1 MPKAM
6 SAPRTDTPLPERCD
20 AVIIGAGFA
29 GIAMGRQLDRA
40 GVSDFLILERT
51 NGPGGVWRANRYPGA
66 ACDVP
71 SHLYSFSFF
80 PNPDWSRKFSP
91 QAEILA
97 YLDRAADAFDLR
109 RRMRFGCTVTALA
122 FNEAEGRWRVSLA
135 DGRTLNAR
143 TVISAV
149 GQLSEPVIP
158 DIPGLETF
166 EGQVVHSAQWPE
178 NLDVTGRKLAV
189 VGAAASAVQLLPEM
203 AERAAHLTVFQ
214 RTPNWIIDKPDRAFT
229 ALEKAALRH
238 IPGWHWLY
246 RTASFLIHETRFSA
260 FVSGTLANAFT
271 RWRMLARL
279 KREVPDPDLRAR
291 LTPDFAPGCK
301 RILLTSDFY
310 ATLQRPD
317 VTLDASGVASIGP
330 HGIINGQGERIAAD
344 TLVFATGFKATQF
357 LPTITVTGRDGRNLH
372 EVWGDSPRAYRG
384 VAVHGFPNLFI
395 LYGPNTNLGHNS
407 IIFMLERQSE
417 YAARQVRR
425 LIGEDLRS
433 LEVTAEAQ
441 TRFNTRIQA
450 KLART
455 VWAEDCPSW
464 YKTRDGVITNNWS
477 GPATGFALALSRGD
491 AQAWSA
497 SR

>member
-1 MPKAM
+1 MP
-6 SAPRTDTPLPERCD
+6 APTSDSPLPDRCD

-40 GVSDFLILERT
+40 GVSDFVILERAG
-51 NGPGGVWRANRYPGA
+51 GPGGVWRANRYPGA

-97 YLDRAADAFDLR
+97 YLDRAADAFDLH
-109 RRMRFGCTVTALA
+109 RRMRFGCTVTGLV
-122 FNEAEGRWRVSLA
+122 FDQDEGRWRVTLE
-135 DGRTLNAR
+135 DGRALSAR

-149 GQLSEPVIP
+149 GQLSEPAMP
-158 DIPGLETF
+158 DIPGLDGF
-166 EGQVVHSAQWPE
+166 EGRVVHSAEWPE
-178 NLDVTGRKLAV
+178 DLDVTGQNVAV
-189 VGAAASAVQLLPEM
+189 IGAAASAVQLLPEM

-229 ALEKAALRH
+229 ALEKAAFRH

-260 FVSGTLANAFT
+260 FLSGTPANALT
-271 RWRMLARL
+271 RWRMLQRL
-279 KREVPDPDLRAR
+279 KRAVPDPDLRTR

-310 ATLQRPD
+310 DTLQRPN
-317 VTLDASGVASIGP
+317 VTLDDSGVTRAGP
-330 HGIINGQGERIAAD
+330 REIINGRGKRVAAD

-372 EVWGDSPRAYRG
+372 DVWGESPRAYRG

-425 LIGEDLRS
+425 LIGENLRT
-433 LEVTAEAQ
+433 LEVAAEAQ
-441 TRFNTRIQA
+441 ARFNTRMQA

-477 GPATGFALALSRGD
+477 GLATGFALALAGGD

-497 SR
+497 AR

>member
-1 MPKAM
+1 ML
-6 SAPRTDTPLPERCD
+6 APTSDAPLPDRCD

-40 GVSDFLILERT
+40 GMSDFVILERAG
-51 NGPGGVWRANRYPGA
+51 GPGGVWRANRYPGA

-97 YLDRAADAFDLR
+97 YLDRAAGAFDLR
-109 RRMRFGCTVTALA
+109 RRMQFGCTVTGLA
-122 FNEAEGRWRVSLA
+122 FDEGEGRWRVTLE
-135 DGRTLNAR
+135 DGRTLSAR

-149 GQLSEPVIP
+149 GQLSEPVMP

-166 EGQVVHSAQWPE
+166 EGQVIHSAEWPQG
-178 NLDVTGRKLAV
+178 LDVTGQNVAV
-189 VGAAASAVQLLPEM
+189 IGAAASAVQLLPEM
-203 AERAAHLTVFQ
+203 ARHAAHLTVFQ

-229 ALEKAALRH
+229 ALEKAAFRH
-238 IPGWHWLY
+238 VPGWRWLY

-260 FVSGTLANAFT
+260 FLSGTPANAFT
-271 RWRMLARL
+271 RWRMLQRL
-279 KREVPDPDLRAR
+279 KREVPDPDLRAK

-310 ATLQRPD
+310 ETLQRPD
-317 VTLDASGVASIGP
+317 VTLDDSGVTRAGP
-330 HGIINGQGERIAAD
+330 REIINGKGDRVAAD

-372 EVWGDSPRAYRG
+372 EVWGESPRAYRG

-425 LIGEDLRS
+425 LISENLRT

-441 TRFNTRIQA
+441 AHFNTRMQA

-477 GPATGFALALSRGD
+477 GLASGFALALAGGD

-497 SR
+497 AR

>member
-1 MPKAM
+1 M
-6 SAPRTDTPLPERCD
+6 SAPISDAPLPERCD

-40 GVSDFLILERT
+40 GVGDFVILERAD
-51 NGPGGVWRANRYPGA
+51 GAGGVWRANRYPGA

-109 RRMRFGCTVTALA
+109 RRMRFGCTVTGLT
-122 FNEAEGRWRVSLA
+122 FDEDEGRWRVTLS
-135 DGRTLNAR
+135 DGRTLCAR

-158 DIPGLETF
+158 PIPGLDGF
-166 EGQVVHSAQWPE
+166 EGRVVHSAEWPAE
-178 NLDVTGRKLAV
+178 LDVTGQTVAV
-189 VGAAASAVQLLPEM
+189 IGAAASAVQLLPEM
-203 AERAAHLTVFQ
+203 AQRAAHLTVFQ
-214 RTPNWIIDKPDRAFT
+214 RTPNWIIDKPDRRFT
-229 ALEKAALRH
+229 ALEKAAFRH
-238 IPGWHWLY
+238 VPGWHWLY
-246 RTASFLIHETRFSA
+246 RTASFLIHETRFAA
-260 FVSGTLANAFT
+260 FLSGTPANAFT
-271 RWRMLARL
+271 RWRMLQRL
-279 KREVPDPDLRAR
+279 KREVRDPALRAR

-310 ATLQRPD
+310 ATLQRPN
-317 VTLDASGVASIGP
+317 VTLDDSGVASIGP
-330 HGIINGQGERIAAD
+330 REIINGKGKRVAAG

-357 LPTITVTGRDGRNLH
+357 LPTISVTGRDGRDLRA
-372 EVWGDSPRAYRG
+372 VWGESPRAYRG
-384 VAVHGFPNLFI
+384 VAVHGFPNLLM

-425 LIGEDLRS
+425 LIGEDLRT
-433 LEVTAEAQ
+433 LEVTAKAEA
-441 TRFNTRIQA
+441 RFNQVMQA
-450 KLART
+450 RLART

-477 GPATGFALALSRGD
+477 GLATGFALALAGGD
-491 AQAWSA
+491 DQAWSA
-497 SR
+497 ER

>member
-1 MPKAM
+1 MP
-6 SAPRTDTPLPERCD
+6 APTSDAPLPDRCD

-40 GVSDFLILERT
+40 GVSDFVILERAG
-51 NGPGGVWRANRYPGA
+51 GPGGVWRANRYPGA

-109 RRMRFGCTVTALA
+109 RRMRFGCTVTGLA
-122 FNEAEGRWRVSLA
+122 FDEGKGRWRVTLE
-135 DGRTLNAR
+135 DGRALSAR

-149 GQLSEPVIP
+149 GQLSEPAMP
-158 DIPGLETF
+158 DIAGLDTF
-166 EGQVVHSAQWPE
+166 EGRVIHSAEWAE
-178 NLDVTGRKLAV
+178 DLDVTGQNVAV
-189 VGAAASAVQLLPEM
+189 IGAAASAVQLLPEM

-229 ALEKAALRH
+229 ALEKAAFRH
-238 IPGWHWLY
+238 VPGWHWLY
-246 RTASFLIHETRFSA
+246 RTASFLIHESRFSA
-260 FVSGTLANAFT
+260 FLSGTPANAFT
-271 RWRMLARL
+271 RWRMLQRL

-310 ATLQRPD
+310 DTLQRPN
-317 VTLDASGVASIGP
+317 VTLDDSGVARAGP
-330 HGIINGQGERIAAD
+330 REIINGRGNRVAAD

-417 YAARQVRR
+417 YAARQMRR
-425 LIGEDLRS
+425 LIGENLRT

-441 TRFNTRIQA
+441 ARFNELMQA

-464 YKTRDGVITNNWS
+464 YKTREGVITNNWS
-477 GPATGFALALSRGD
+477 GLATGFALALAGGD

-497 SR
+497 ER

>member
-1 MPKAM
+1 MP
-6 SAPRTDTPLPERCD
+6 APISDAPLPDRCD

-29 GIAMGRQLDRA
+29 GIAMGRQLDRV
-40 GVSDFLILERT
+40 GVSDFVILERAG
-51 NGPGGVWRANRYPGA
+51 GPGGVWRANRYPGA

-109 RRMRFGCTVTALA
+109 RRMRFGCAVTSLA
-122 FNEAEGRWRVSLA
+122 FDQEKGRWRVTLS
-135 DGRTLNAR
+135 DGRTLCAR
-143 TVISAV
+143 AVISAV

-158 DIPGLETF
+158 AIPGLDGF
-166 EGQVVHSAQWPE
+166 AGRVVHSAEWPDA
-178 NLDVTGRKLAV
+178 LDVTGQAV
-189 VGAAASAVQLLPEM
+189 AVIGAAASAVQLLPEM
-203 AERAAHLTVFQ
+203 AGRAAHLTVFQ

-229 ALEKAALRH
+229 TPEKAAFRH
-238 IPGWHWLY
+238 VPGWHWLY
-246 RTASFLIHETRFSA
+246 RTASFLIHETRFAA
-260 FVSGTLANAFT
+260 FLSGTLANAFT
-271 RWRMLARL
+271 RWRLLARL
-279 KREVPDPDLRAR
+279 KREVRDPALRAR

-301 RILLTSDFY
+301 RILLTNDFY
-310 ATLQRPD
+310 GILQRGN
-317 VTLDASGVASIGP
+317 VTLDDSGVANIGP
-330 HGIINGQGERIAAD
+330 GEIINGKGKRVAAD
-344 TLVFATGFKATQF
+344 TLVFATGFRTTQF
-357 LPTITVTGRDGRNLH
+357 LPTLSVTGRDGLDLRA
-372 EVWGDSPRAYRG
+372 VWGDSPRAYRG
-384 VAVHGFPNLFI
+384 VAVHGFPNLFM

-417 YAARQVRR
+417 YAARHVRR
-425 LIGEDLRS
+425 LIGEDWRT
-433 LEVTAEAQ
+433 LEVTAQAEA
-441 TRFNTRIQA
+441 RFNERMQA

-477 GPATGFALALSRGD
+477 GLATGFALALAGGD

-497 SR
+497 QR